1 MKRLST
7 SLLALSLLAAAWPV
21 AAAPQDQLACLDNR
35 LSLEQRAAV
44 GALFAE
50 QTADPEA
57 KRVLASGTS
66 AGSQFLSD
74 ALMGCAGQ
82 YAWTPAQRTA
92 ATQYLISLGGLSK
105 IAVAEGATWAVAME
119 RFTPFG
125 LRMLPTKGD
134 ITPHHR
140 AMIAAVA
147 RGNGVPNGKADEA
160 EESPIMAYLMQ
171 HQKVTAAKVGF
182 SQARQ

>member
-1 MKRLST
+1 MKRLSA
-7 SLLALSLLAAAWPV
+7 SLLALAAFAS
-21 AAAPQDQLACLDNR
+21 AGSARAAPGDQLSCLDNR
-35 LSLEQRAAV
+35 LSLEERAAV

-50 QTADPEA
+50 QTTDPEA

-66 AGSQFLSD
+66 AGSQALSD

-82 YAWTPAQRTA
+82 YGWTPTQRTA
-92 ATQYLISLGGLSK
+92 ATQYLIRLGGLSQ
-105 IAVAEGATWAVAME
+105 IGLAEGPAWAIAME

-125 LRMLPTKGD
+125 LRMLPEEGE

-140 AMIAAVA
+140 AMISAVA
-147 RGNGVPNGKADEA
+147 HGNGVPKGGKDEA

-171 HQKVTAAKVGF
+171 HQKVTAAKAEFG
-182 SQARQ
+182 R